1 MEAKAT
7 NPFVAKMIA
16 VRSEAITLM
25 GEHGL
30 FEDGWKF
37 QFSDHRTIVGQCVH
51 DKKIIKYSQHFLMK
65 TTEESITDTLLH
77 EIAHALV
84 GSGHGHDY
92 VWRTKAWQ
100 LGCNG
105 ERTCGPE
112 AESTAK
118 PNYYMECPI
127 CDRRWY
133 RYRMKRRNHGSR
145 CPDCHVEVKI
155 YKITRR

>member
-16 VRSEAITLM
+16 VRSEAIELM
-25 GEHGL
+25 DEHGL
-30 FEDGWKF
+30 LDTGWKF
-37 QFSDHRTIVGQCVH
+37 QFSDHRTIVGQCDH
-51 DKKIIKYSQHFLMK
+51 IKKHIKYSQHFLMK
-65 TTEESITDTLLH
+65 TGEESITDTLLH

-92 VWRTKAWQ
+92 VWRSKAIE

-112 AESTAK
+112 AVTTAK
-118 PNYYMECPI
+118 HNYYMECPT
-127 CDRRWY
+127 CFKRWY
-133 RYRMKRRNHGSR
+133 RYRMKSRNHGSR
-145 CPDCHVEVKI
+145 CPDCHTTVKI
-155 YKITRR
+155 YKIVR